1 VPLPRVEGAA
11 SLHLTSTS
19 EDFYMRTHVRT
30 YFIKNHEN
38 VWRIPQ
44 KALSLH
50 VMRQK
55 TFQTRYIGYLLL
67 ALTCLLTACSG
78 GSSSEELDPP
88 APNPTPNPT
97 PENQE
102 IKLNANVWNMMEGMR
117 ATTYD
122 NVGNLQTAGFKT
134 YVYVDGG
141 TTKYIDGST
150 VSYADSKWSFDDGKH
165 YWPASGS
172 LNFFAHSPKEL
183 TNTCCTFDSTP
194 YADPE
199 NLDGYSEDCPRI
211 VCSALP
217 VAFTNNT
224 DNTKE
229 LIYAYTRA
237 QNKADQGA
245 TGVTMTFKHPFA
257 RIYFK
262 LAASHPNITINS
274 ITFKK
279 LKNNGSCTFNGTT
292 TSWTLTDDD
301 PTNLVASYTGDS
313 GRKTT
318 SDVAQL
324 IGGPFLIIP
333 QDWEGE
339 IVVNA
344 SWTEWGEEK
353 NTQTLSATVP
363 TDWDPGYSYTYTF
376 TITKFDLIVNISKFT
391 EQW

>member
-1 VPLPRVEGAA
+1 
-11 SLHLTSTS
+11 
-19 EDFYMRTHVRT
+19 
-30 YFIKNHEN
+30 
-38 VWRIPQ
+38 
-44 KALSLH
+44 
-50 VMRQK
+50 MRQK
-55 TFQTRYIGYLLL
+55 TFQTRYISCVLL

-78 GSSSEELDPP
+78 GGSSSEELDPP
-88 APNPTPNPT
+88 TPNPTPNPT

-122 NVGNLQTAGFKT
+122 NVGDLQEAGFKT

-150 VSYADSKWSFDDGKH
+150 VSYADSQWSFDDGKH

-172 LNFFAHSPKEL
+172 LNFFAHSPKAL
-183 TNTCCTFDSTP
+183 TNTHCTFDPEP
-194 YADPE
+194 YDAEDNP
-199 NLDGYSEDCPRI
+199 DGYSEDCPRI

-224 DNTKE
+224 DATQE
-229 LIYAYTRA
+229 LIYAYTPA
-237 QNKADQGA
+237 QNKAGQGA
-245 TGVTMTFKHPFA
+245 SGVTMTFKHPFA

-274 ITFKK
+274 ITFKA

-292 TSWTLTDDD
+292 TSWALTGDA
-301 PTNLVASYTGDS
+301 TNLVASYTGDS

-318 SDVAQL
+318 SPEAQL
-324 IGGPFLIIP
+324 IGGPFLVIP
-333 QDWEGE
+333 QNWAGE
-339 IVVNA
+339 IEVNA
-344 SWTEWGEEK
+344 TWTEWGEEK
-353 NTQTLSATVP
+353 ESQTLSATVP
-363 TDWDPGYSYTYTF
+363 ATWQSGYSYTYTF
-376 TITKFDLIVNISKFT
+376 TITKFDLIVDISRFT

>member
-1 VPLPRVEGAA
+1 
-11 SLHLTSTS
+11 
-19 EDFYMRTHVRT
+19 MRTPVRT
-30 YFIKNHEN
+30 YLFKNHEN
-38 VWRIPQ
+38 VWRIRQ

-50 VMRQK
+50 VMRHK
-55 TFQTRYIGYLLL
+55 IFQTRYISCVLL

-78 GSSSEELDPP
+78 GGGSSEELDPP

-117 ATTYD
+117 ATTYN
-122 NVGNLQTAGFKT
+122 NVGDLQTAGFKT

-172 LNFFAHSPKEL
+172 LNFFAHSPNEL
-183 TNTCCTFDSTP
+183 TNTHCTFDPEP
-194 YADPE
+194 YDAEDNP
-199 NLDGYSEDCPRI
+199 DGYSEDCPRI

-217 VAFTNNT
+217 VAFTNNA

-229 LIYAYTRA
+229 LIYAYTPA
-237 QNKADQGA
+237 QNKAEQGA

-274 ITFKK
+274 ITFKT
-279 LKNNGSCTFNGTT
+279 LKNKGSCTFNGTT
-292 TSWTLTDDD
+292 TTWTLTGAT
-301 PTNLVASYTGDS
+301 TNLVYSPGASFTPEAE
-313 GRKTT
+313 
-318 SDVAQL
+318 AQS
-324 IGGPFLIIP
+324 IGGPFLVIP
-333 QDWEGE
+333 QNWTGGIE
-339 IVVNA
+339 VNA
-344 SWTEWGEEK
+344 TWTDWGEDVEHHL
-353 NTQTLSATVP
+353 TASVP
-363 TDWDPGYSYTYTF
+363 TNWQPGYNYTYTF
-376 TITKFDLIVNISKFT
+376 TITETDLIVDTTKYT